1 MSDSYPGTRTT
12 PHSQIRGE
20 HEESVGR
27 LNMTVHMIFN
37 LAACFYAGYLYF
49 WEASDG
55 LEGDAQC
62 FAMYRVAFVLN
73 RPFSINM
80 FWLLTVRVGFR
91 NGLWIVSS
99 PRLLPRLPP
108 IFSLTFTPWP
118 TGISSPYPL

>member
-1 MSDSYPGTRTT
+1 MSDSYPGTRTA

-27 LNMTVHMIFN
+27 LNMTIHMIFN
-37 LAACFYAGYLYF
+37 LAACLFAGYLYF
-49 WEASDG
+49 WKAGDG

-91 NGLWIVSS
+91 NGLSFRHPACYPAFPQSS
-99 PRLLPRLPP
+99 V
-108 IFSLTFTPWP
+108 
-118 TGISSPYPL
+118 